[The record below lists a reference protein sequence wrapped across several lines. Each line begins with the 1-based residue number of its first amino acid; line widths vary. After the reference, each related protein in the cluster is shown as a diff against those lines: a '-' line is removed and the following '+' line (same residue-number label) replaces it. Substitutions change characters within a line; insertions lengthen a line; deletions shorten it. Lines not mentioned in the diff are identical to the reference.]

1 MLTRVAH
8 RRKPENTQN
17 QASRLANG
25 RFAPGASPNPGG
37 RPREIGDVRELARS
51 HTAESVET
59 LATIMRSGKSE
70 VARITAATSL
80 LDRGWGRPAQV
91 LDVSH
96 REAADVAE
104 LSYEELTEIV
114 RRGGDAPS
122 PGRKVH

>member
-1 MLTRVAH
+1 
-8 RRKPENTQN
+8 
-17 QASRLANG
+17 LANG

-80 LDRGWGRPAQV
+80 LDRGWGRPVQA
-91 LDVSH
+91 LDVSR
-96 REAADVAE
+96 REITNPAE
-104 LSYEELTEIV
+104 LTEEELTEII
-114 RRGGDAPS
+114 RRGERERSAPPVGS
-122 PGRKVH
+122 AHGKPH